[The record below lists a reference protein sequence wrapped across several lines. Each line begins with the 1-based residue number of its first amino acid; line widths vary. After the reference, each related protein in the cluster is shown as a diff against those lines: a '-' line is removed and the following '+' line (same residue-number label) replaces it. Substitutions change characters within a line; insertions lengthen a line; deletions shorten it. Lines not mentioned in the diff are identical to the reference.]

1 MSLVHEA
8 DIQSTQSANS
18 SVGIVLDFSKYFDRS
33 VNTTSDLSGSG
44 QSNGAL
50 QICDAF
56 WCERK
61 NHKKKSSSMA
71 QSRKG
76 NEGKSSN
83 FSSAVQNFLDT
94 TPCPMETMARN
105 YLCIR
110 FQVNLMSMPVT
121 CRYKKYYK
129 RLFGPTENNEKFLL
143 AWPIST
149 GSSKRRKFRIS
160 ITWCFRAC

>member
-1 MSLVHEA
+1 MKFNFRLSLVHEA
-8 DIQSTQSANS
+8 DIQSSQSANS

-33 VNTTSDLSGSG
+33 ANTTSDLSGSV
-44 QSNGAL
+44 QSNEAL

-61 NHKKKSSSMA
+61 NHKKKLSSMA

-76 NEGKSSN
+76 NDGKSSN

-110 FQVNLMSMPVT
+110 FQVNSKTMHVT
-121 CRYKKYYK
+121 CRYCA
-129 RLFGPTENNEKFLL
+129 N
-143 AWPIST
+143 
-149 GSSKRRKFRIS
+149 
-160 ITWCFRAC
+160 